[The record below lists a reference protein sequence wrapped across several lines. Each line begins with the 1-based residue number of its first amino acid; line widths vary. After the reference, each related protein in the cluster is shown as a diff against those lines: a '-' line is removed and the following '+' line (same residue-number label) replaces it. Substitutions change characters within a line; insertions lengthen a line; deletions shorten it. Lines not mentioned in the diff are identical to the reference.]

1 MNKKGFTLV
10 EVVIVVVIL
19 GIIIGLAVPSYIA
32 VSNNIKEKNYN
43 QKMDNIKSKALE
55 YATDNNVES
64 ITIPVK
70 ALIEEGYLAEENPD
84 NGDNEKITNPLGG
97 YLDCAN
103 IDIVRVDDSY
113 EISFS
118 DTSNCNTDNIV
129 NNSKITIDV
138 YEYRNNTLG
147 KKLGSNGNVSWTNS
161 DKVLLYANVS
171 KLEVIGSDTTWNY
184 GTLSKKKSGNIA
196 ASVISDEAY
205 ANIYV
210 VESLVFLDSEYTFNI
225 NTNGGMA
232 TQKVNVKI
240 DREKPIANAN
250 VASEWTNGNK
260 KATFSG
266 SDGSGSGIKGFYLGR
281 SEAKPT
287 ADMFNRDYENSDNND
302 YLTANLDVGKYYLY
316 TLDKAGNIS
325 DAYKFEVS
333 GVDKKGPVCK
343 YSNENTTWTNQ
354 NLTLTYGCNNDTG
367 TGCKTTDMT
376 KTIDYTVKTVNINW
390 TIEDNIGNKTECSQL
405 VNTFVDKTAPV
416 CVSSGGSDT
425 WTNASRTLT
434 GTCSDQDS
442 GCVSNVSKDYTTQT
456 EVYNQSAGTV
466 YDKAGNSTVCPANQ
480 TVKIDKTAPSCSSSG
495 GSSSWTNDSRTL
507 VGTCSDSGGSVC
519 AGNVSWNINWEGEWS
534 NLSPGKVKDNAGNE
548 TQCPANQTVK
558 VDKTAPVCESS
569 GGSDT
574 WTNASRT
581 LIGTCSDQ
589 GSGCVSNVSKDY
601 TTQTEVYNQ
610 SAGTVYDKAGNSTVC
625 PANQTVK
632 IDKTAPSCSS
642 SGGSSSWT
650 NDSRT
655 LVGTCSDSGGSVCA
669 GNVSWN
675 INWEGEWSNLSPGKV
690 KDNAGN
696 ETQCPAN
703 QSVKVDKTA
712 PTYNISVSGT
722 SYNGGYQNSYTIS
735 VTCSDNR
742 SGIASGNVY
751 ETKSSKGW
759 NNTAGTCRDNAGN
772 TTSYSRG
779 YTVYKWEVCSSYQ
792 CNPHSCNCHQ
802 GSCNS
807 WTQGGYWDWCS
818 GPEGIDPAT
827 GCACCTNCGWSG
839 CGVYDGQGC
848 GGWHETGSV
857 CNGYNTEC
865 STCYDTCENWC
876 WR

>member
-1 MNKKGFTLV
+1 M
-10 EVVIVVVIL
+10 VVVIL
-19 GIIIGLAVPSYIA
+19 GIIIGIAVPSYIA

-171 KLEVIGSDTTWNY
+171 KLEGIGSDTTWNY

-225 NTNGGMA
+225 NTNSGMA

-425 WTNASRTLT
+425 WTNASRTIT

-480 TVKIDKTAPSCSSSG
+480 TVKIDKTAPKCSSSG

-507 VGTCSDSGGSVC
+507 VGTCSDSGGSLC

-632 IDKTAPSCSS
+632 IDKTAPKCSS

-655 LVGTCSDSGGSVCA
+655 LVGTCSDSGGSLCA

-703 QSVKVDKTA
+703 QTVKVDKTA

>member
-171 KLEVIGSDTTWNY
+171 KLEGIGSDTTWNY

-225 NTNGGMA
+225 NTNSGMA

-507 VGTCSDSGGSVC
+507 VGTCSDSGGSGC
-519 AGNVSWNINWEGEWS
+519 AGNASWNINWEGEWS

-548 TQCPANQTVK
+548 TQCPANQT
-558 VDKTAPVCESS
+558 
-569 GGSDT
+569 
-574 WTNASRT
+574 
-581 LIGTCSDQ
+581 
-589 GSGCVSNVSKDY
+589 
-601 TTQTEVYNQ
+601 
-610 SAGTVYDKAGNSTVC
+610 
-625 PANQTVK
+625 
-632 IDKTAPSCSS
+632 
-642 SGGSSSWT
+642 
-650 NDSRT
+650 
-655 LVGTCSDSGGSVCA
+655 
-669 GNVSWN
+669 
-675 INWEGEWSNLSPGKV
+675 
-690 KDNAGN
+690 
-696 ETQCPAN
+696 
-703 QSVKVDKTA
+703 VKVDKTA

>member
-1 MNKKGFTLV
+1 MVVNKNKGFTLV
-10 EVVIVVVIL
+10 EVIMVVVIL
-19 GIIIGLAVPSYIA
+19 GIIIGIAVPSYIA
-32 VSNNIKEKNYN
+32 VSNNIRSKNYD

-84 NGDNEKITNPLGG
+84 NGENEKITNPLGG

-103 IDIVRVDDSY
+103 IDIVRTDDSY
-113 EISFS
+113 EISLS
-118 DTSNCNTDNIV
+118 DTSNCSTENIV

-161 DKVLLYANVS
+161 DKVLLYADVS
-171 KLEVIGSDTTWNY
+171 KLEGIGSDVTWNY

-196 ASVISDEAY
+196 TSLTVDEAY

-210 VESLVFLDSEYTFNI
+210 VEALVFLNSEYTFSI
-225 NTNGGMA
+225 NTNSGVA
-232 TQKVNVKI
+232 TQKVDVKI
-240 DREKPIANAN
+240 DREKPIANASVESN
-250 VASEWTNGNK
+250 WTNGNK
-260 KATFSG
+260 KVTLSG
-266 SDGSGSGIKGFYLGR
+266 SDGSGSGIKGFYLGFNNTT
-281 SEAKPT
+281 PT
-287 ADMFNRDYENSDNND
+287 IDMFNRDYENKDDDD
-302 YLTANLDVGKYYLY
+302 YLTANLDAGKYYLY

-325 DAYKFEVS
+325 DAYSFEVS

-343 YSNENTTWTNQ
+343 YSNENTTWTNKD
-354 NLTLTYGCNNDTG
+354 LTLTYGCNNDTG

-376 KTIDYTVKTVNINW
+376 KNINYTAKTVNINW

-434 GTCSDQDS
+434 GTCSDPDS

-507 VGTCSDSGGSVC
+507 VGTCSDSGGSGC
-519 AGNVSWNINWEGEWS
+519 AGNASWYINWEGEWY

-548 TQCPANQTVK
+548 TQCPSNQT
-558 VDKTAPVCESS
+558 
-569 GGSDT
+569 
-574 WTNASRT
+574 
-581 LIGTCSDQ
+581 
-589 GSGCVSNVSKDY
+589 
-601 TTQTEVYNQ
+601 
-610 SAGTVYDKAGNSTVC
+610 
-625 PANQTVK
+625 
-632 IDKTAPSCSS
+632 
-642 SGGSSSWT
+642 
-650 NDSRT
+650 
-655 LVGTCSDSGGSVCA
+655 
-669 GNVSWN
+669 
-675 INWEGEWSNLSPGKV
+675 
-690 KDNAGN
+690 
-696 ETQCPAN
+696 
-703 QSVKVDKTA
+703 VKVDKTA
-712 PTYNISVSGT
+712 PTYNISVSGS

-751 ETKSSKGW
+751 ETKSGKGW

-779 YTVYKWEVCSSYQ
+779 YTVYKWEVCSTYQ

-818 GPEGIDPAT
+818 GPEGINPAT

-839 CGVYDGQGC
+839 CGVYDGKGC

-865 STCYDTCENWC
+865 STCYDTCESWC

>member
-84 NGDNEKITNPLGG
+84 NSDNEKIANPLGG
-97 YLDCAN
+97 YLDCTN

-171 KLEVIGSDTTWNY
+171 KLEGIGSDTTWNY

-225 NTNGGMA
+225 NTNSGMA

-507 VGTCSDSGGSVC
+507 VGTCSDSGGSGC

-558 VDKTAPVCESS
+558 VDKTAP
-569 GGSDT
+569 
-574 WTNASRT
+574 
-581 LIGTCSDQ
+581 
-589 GSGCVSNVSKDY
+589 
-601 TTQTEVYNQ
+601 
-610 SAGTVYDKAGNSTVC
+610 
-625 PANQTVK
+625 
-632 IDKTAPSCSS
+632 
-642 SGGSSSWT
+642 
-650 NDSRT
+650 
-655 LVGTCSDSGGSVCA
+655 
-669 GNVSWN
+669 
-675 INWEGEWSNLSPGKV
+675 
-690 KDNAGN
+690 
-696 ETQCPAN
+696 
-703 QSVKVDKTA
+703 
-712 PTYNISVSGT
+712 TYNISVSRT
-722 SYNGGYQNSYTIS
+722 SYNAGYQNSYTIS

-827 GCACCTNCGWSG
+827 GCDCCTNCGWSG